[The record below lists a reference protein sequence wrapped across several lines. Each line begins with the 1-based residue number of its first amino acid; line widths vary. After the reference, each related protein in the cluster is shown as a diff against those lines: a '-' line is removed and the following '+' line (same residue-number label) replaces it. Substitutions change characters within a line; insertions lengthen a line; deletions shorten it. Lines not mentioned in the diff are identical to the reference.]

1 VEDNAPSPGFHEFR
15 GKASGHAS
23 SVFVYDK
30 NTEQRGIIRK
40 IVGRAGARAI
50 DLTNV
55 QQPTCSPKCCIAVVG
70 MGPGIDN
77 QAFRIIRE
85 LKVTGFRIIAC
96 GEGAESWSLNV
107 RCVLLLAGAGQ
118 LLDKAAT
125 DFTACLCRAL
135 EQALATETK
144 AQQEAQQIKS
154 MMCAMGMVDQS
165 TAIMRVFRR
174 VVSFSALSDLP
185 VLITGETGT
194 GKEGLAR
201 ALHQLDRKRCRG
213 PFVPVNCGAI
223 VPSLAESE
231 FFGHRRGAFTGAE
244 RDRKGLIR
252 SAEAGVLFLDEIGE
266 LDGVIQAKLLRV
278 LEDSHVLGVGEDRDV
293 KVNIRVIAATS
304 RDLEKM
310 GCAGSFRTDLF
321 HRLNVLSIKVP
332 ALRERADDLP
342 VLTEHFLEKY
352 RTLNATASAIGV
364 GAEFL
369 EALRQLELPGNVR
382 QLENIVRQALAR
394 REANEPLGL
403 RDLPVE
409 LLQQLSASAPSAQ
422 PPAQGEKSE
431 FDRAEIVNYVV
442 RLLEINE
449 WNLSR
454 SLETCERH
462 AMEAAM
468 RRAAGN
474 QSKAARLLGITPRSV
489 YNKMHKHRL
498 GCRKVSSPEL

>member
-1 VEDNAPSPGFHEFR
+1 MEDNAPSPGFHEFR

-23 SVFVYDK
+23 SIFVYDK
-30 NTEQRGIIRK
+30 CPAQRAIICR
-40 IVGRAGARAI
+40 IVSRAGARAI
-50 DLTNV
+50 ELTNV
-55 QQPTCSPKCCIAVVG
+55 RQPTRSPKFCVAIVG
-70 MGPGIDN
+70 IGTEIHN
-77 QAFRIIRE
+77 EELQIIRD
-85 LKVTGFRIIAC
+85 LKAMGFRIIAC
-96 GEGAESWSLNV
+96 GDGVELWSVKV
-107 RCVLLLAGAGQ
+107 RCLPLLAGAGQ
-118 LLDKAAT
+118 LLDKAAA
-125 DFTACLCRAL
+125 DFGHCLRRAL

-144 AQQEAQQIKS
+144 NQQEAQKIKS
-154 MMCAMGMVDQS
+154 MMCAMGMVGQS
-165 TAIMRVFRR
+165 PAMMGVFRR
-174 VVSFSALSDLP
+174 VVSFSRISDLP
-185 VLITGETGT
+185 VLVTGETGT

-201 ALHQLDRKRCRG
+201 ALHQLDRKRCTG

-223 VPSLAESE
+223 VQSLAESE
-231 FFGHRRGAFTGAE
+231 FFGHRRGAFTGAD